1 LIVRSGLANYGN
13 ISSLNLTEVAMMYS
27 YRVVGRWIA
36 MIAVCAF
43 LGGLSGCAQLSGGA
57 GEGSSSPPLGSA
69 NYVFPPPDLQ
79 VYD

>member
-1 LIVRSGLANYGN
+1 
-13 ISSLNLTEVAMMYS
+13 MMHS
-27 YRVVGRWIA
+27 YHVVGRWMA

-43 LGGLSGCAQLSGGA
+43 LGALAGCAQLNGGA
-57 GEGSSSPPLGSA
+57 GEGSSSPPLAGA